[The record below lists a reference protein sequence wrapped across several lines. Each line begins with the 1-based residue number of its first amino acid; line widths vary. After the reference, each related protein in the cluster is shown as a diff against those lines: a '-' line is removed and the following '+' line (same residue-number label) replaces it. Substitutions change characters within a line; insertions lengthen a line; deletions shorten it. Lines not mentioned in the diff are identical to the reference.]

1 MDVLIVAVIVG
12 LAAGYLLRTFYAKW
26 KKGGECRFSCGSCT
40 ACCPVI
46 RENRNYRRVN
56 DTLSFRRSLHD

>member
-12 LAAGYLLRTFYAKW
+12 FATWYLIRTFYAKW
-26 KKGGECRFSCGSCT
+26 KKVDEGCSCSSCGSCT

-46 RENRNYRRVN
+46 REDRHHSAGN
-56 DTLSFRRSLHD
+56 

>member
-12 LAAGYLLRTFYAKW
+12 FAAWYLIRTSYRKW
-26 KKGGECRFSCGSCT
+26 KKVDEGCSCSSCGSCT

-46 RENRNYRRVN
+46 REKQLNQKI
-56 DTLSFRRSLHD
+56 